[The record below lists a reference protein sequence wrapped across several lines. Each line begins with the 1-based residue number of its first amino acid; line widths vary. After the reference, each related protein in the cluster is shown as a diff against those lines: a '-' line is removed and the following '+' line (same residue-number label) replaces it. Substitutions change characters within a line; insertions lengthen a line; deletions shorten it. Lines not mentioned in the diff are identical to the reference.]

1 MPFAAVTYVS
11 LEGRDPALAEK
22 MLSEVLIPRLK
33 GLSGFRGARFMR
45 SQDRKTGIGSVI
57 FDTESNAK
65 AGLEAMTTNRPAE
78 APPIESSATYEVFM
92 EV

>member
-1 MPFAAVTYVS
+1 
-11 LEGRDPALAEK
+11 
-22 MLSEVLIPRLK
+22 
-33 GLSGFRGARFMR
+33 MR

-65 AGLEAMTTNRPAE
+65 AGLEAMTTDRPAE